1 MIFVSFCRHIALSFL
16 HERTP
21 THLNLSDH
29 VLQGDQDLPAQQFLQ
44 QESVEEQLVFQ
55 KMRKSVSECVLD
67 GRFVRRQELAK
78 KELELPP
85 IFGPQISI

>member
-1 MIFVSFCRHIALSFL
+1 LSFL
-16 HERTP
+16 HEITP

-29 VLQGDQDLPAQQFLQ
+29 VLQGDQDLPAQPKRQFLQ